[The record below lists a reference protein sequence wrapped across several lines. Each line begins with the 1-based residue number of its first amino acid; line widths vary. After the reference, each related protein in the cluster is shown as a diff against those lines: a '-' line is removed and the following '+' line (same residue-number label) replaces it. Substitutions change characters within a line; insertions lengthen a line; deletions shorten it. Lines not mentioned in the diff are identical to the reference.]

1 MIDRSDPSWYRDAII
16 YQLHIKSFFDAN
28 NDGIGDVNGVIEKLD
43 YVKDLGATAIWLM
56 PFYPS
61 PLKDDGYDIS
71 DYRDINPAYGN
82 MRDMRR
88 LIREAH
94 ARGLRVITELVINH
108 TSDKH
113 PWFQRARE
121 AKPGSSYRNFYVW
134 SDTDQIYKDARIIF
148 IDTETSNWTWDPIAK
163 AYYWHR
169 FYSHQPDL
177 NYDNP
182 KVLEAVLDVMRYWL
196 DMGVDGLRL
205 DAIPYLVERD
215 GTSCENLPET
225 HAIIKKIRAALDQRY
240 PDRMLLAE
248 ANQWPE
254 DSAAY
259 FGDGDECHMAFHFPL
274 MPRMYMSLALEDRH
288 PVTDIMRQTPEIP
301 ATAQWAIFLRNHDEL
316 TLEMVTDRER
326 DYLWSFYA
334 ADRRARINL
343 GIRRRLAPL
352 LENDRRKIELM
363 NSLLF
368 SMPGTPVIYYGDEIG
383 MGDNIYVG
391 DRDGVRT
398 PMQWSPDRNGG
409 FSRGDPARLYLPA
422 IQDAIYG
429 FNSVNVEA
437 QLGLPHSLLHWMR
450 RMIAIRLRHK
460 ALGRGTLRFLY
471 PANRKVLAYLREF
484 EEDQLLCV
492 ANVSR
497 APQAVEL
504 ELGEFAGGT
513 LVELTAGTA
522 FPQIGGLPYLL
533 TLPGYGFF
541 WFRIDRTQ
549 ARQDRFGPPPAA
561 ELFTLV
567 LRGAVSTLLQGRE
580 RTAFEARVAPQF
592 LGARRWYAG
601 KSAGT
606 PQVSVLDQAALS
618 TAERTFLLPIL
629 AVSTSGQQ
637 RGCYFAPLAVDETQ
651 EDETVAAYA
660 VARVRRGAKVGL
672 VFDADADATFGPAI
686 ARAMLHAKELATE
699 AGGMVRFFSTDAL
712 HSEDL
717 QFGRRLG
724 GEQSNSSIVMDDRA
738 VLKVYRRLSVGNNP
752 EIEIGRFLTEVAGF
766 ANAPALLGWAEHVDA
781 AGEKRSL
788 CILQQFVRNQGDAW
802 TWALDALKIA
812 FDRLD
817 ATPADLES
825 SVSTAFSNITPYIE
839 VLGTRTGELHRALA
853 TPTDD
858 ERFGIE
864 PLTAEDMQETLADA
878 QRDLRRLFTL
888 LPDWLEKAAPADLPA
903 AEELTARRSEL
914 ELLLLKLPAAPIEA
928 RRIRIHGDLHL
939 GQILMAQQDIVFVDF
954 EGEPS
959 RGMEERRRKDSPW
972 RDVAGLIRSF
982 AYAVE
987 AAVRNMPERPAA
999 SVPRTERDTTRWL
1012 TAAQDIFIDAYLRE
1026 APADV
1031 VGGVEGRQ
1039 RLLPLYLLSKALYEV
1054 NYELDNRPAWV
1065 GIPLRGLIAILDEA
1079 GAAS

>member
-1 MIDRSDPSWYRDAII
+1 MIDRSDPNWYRDAII

-43 YVKDLGATAIWLM
+43 YIKDLGATAIWLM

-61 PLKDDGYDIS
+61 PLRDDGYDIS

-82 MRDMRR
+82 MRDLRR

-94 ARGLRVITELVINH
+94 ARDLRVITELINH

-113 PWFQRARE
+113 PWFQRARA
-121 AKPGSSYRNFYVW
+121 AKPGSAQRNFYVW

-148 IDTETSNWTWDPIAK
+148 LDTETSNWTWDPVAQ

-225 HAIIKKIRAALDQRY
+225 HAIIKKIRAALDERY

-301 ATAQWAIFLRNHDEL
+301 ANAQWAIFLRNHDEL

-326 DYLWSFYA
+326 DYLWTFYA

-409 FSRGDPARLYLPA
+409 FSRGDPARLFLPA

-437 QLGLPHSLLHWMR
+437 QLGIPHSLLHWMR

-460 ALGRGTLRFLY
+460 ALGRGSLRFLY
-471 PANRKVLAYLREF
+471 PANRKVLAYLRELG
-484 EEDQLLCV
+484 EDQLLCI

-504 ELGEFAGGT
+504 DLGEFAGCT
-513 LVELTAGTA
+513 LIELTAGTA

-533 TLPGYGFF
+533 TLPGYSFF

-580 RTAFEARVAPQF
+580 RTAFETRVAPQF

-601 KSAGT
+601 KSSGT
-606 PQVSVLDQAALS
+606 PQVTLQDQASLV
-618 TAERTFLLPIL
+618 TADRTYLLPLL
-629 AVSTSGQQ
+629 AVSAKGQR
-637 RGCYFAPLAVDETQ
+637 RGRYFTPLAVDETQ
-651 EDETVAAYA
+651 EDEAVSAYA
-660 VARVRRGAKVGL
+660 VARVRRGAKVGF
-672 VFDADADATFGPAI
+672 VFDADADPGFAPTVGQ
-686 ARAMLHAKELATE
+686 AMLAGHELTTE
-699 AGGMVRFFSTDAL
+699 GGGSIRFFATKAL
-712 HSEDL
+712 EQEDL
-717 QFGRRLG
+717 QPGRRIG
-724 GEQSNSSIVMDDRA
+724 GEQSNSSIALGDRA
-738 VLKVYRRLSVGNNP
+738 VLKVYRRVMPGLNP
-752 EIEIGRFLTEVAGF
+752 EIEIGRFLTEVANF
-766 ANAPALLGWAEHVDA
+766 NNAAALLGWSEHVQPD
-781 AGEKRSL
+781 GETRSL
-788 CILQQFVRNQGDAW
+788 CILQQFVPNQGDAW

-817 ATPADLES
+817 AAPADQDPEAPS
-825 SVSTAFSNITPYIE
+825 AFSNITPYIE
-839 VLGTRTGELHRALA
+839 VLGKRTGELHRALA
-853 TPTDD
+853 TETAD
-858 ERFGIE
+858 EAFKSA
-864 PLTAEDMQETLADA
+864 PLDASAVRETLTDA
-878 QRDLRRLFTL
+878 RRNLNRLFTL
-888 LPDWLEKAAPADLPA
+888 LPSWQGNAPPADA
-903 AEELTARRSEL
+903 AAALDLMDRRGEL
-914 ELLLLKLPAAPIEA
+914 EALLDALSTPPADMH
-928 RRIRIHGDLHL
+928 RIRIHGDLHL
-939 GQILMAQQDIVFVDF
+939 GQILMAQQDVVFVDF
-954 EGEPS
+954 EGEPARS
-959 RGMEERRRKDSPW
+959 IDERRRKDSPW

-982 AYAVE
+982 DYAVE
-987 AAVRNMPERPAA
+987 AAARNMPERPAA
-999 SVPRTERDTTRWL
+999 SVPRTERDATRWL
-1012 TAAQDIFIDAYLRE
+1012 KVAQEIFIEAYLQH
-1026 APADV
+1026 APAEI
-1031 VGGVEGRQ
+1031 VGGDEGRR
-1039 RLLPLYLLSKALYEV
+1039 RLLPLYLISKALYEV

-1065 GIPLRGLIAILDEA
+1065 GIPLRSLIAILDEA
-1079 GAAS
+1079 GAAP